1 MVPTMILVIRD
12 RELSELYLFLES
24 LSMRYQN
31 IFYTILKFNFDNFL
45 ILNYILS
52 SIFVLLLILRVLNIL
67 T

>member
-67 T
+67 I